1 MKKEMDLSGF
11 TGTEFYYRYTGRA
24 LLTDGTAY
32 LAKEAECFWLMDV
45 IASYIPTLPSDE
57 HFAIA
62 VFKRKGAGG
71 HFELVDDIPPR
82 RYYAT
87 QEIEYTDFPLAEI
100 KLYVERFTD
109 EEWLYAVSSGN

>member
-1 MKKEMDLSGF
+1 MELDLTGF
-11 TGTEFYYRYTGRA
+11 TGTEHYYRLTNRA
-24 LLTDGTAY
+24 VLTDGTAY
-32 LAKEAECFWLMDV
+32 LAREGRCFWLMDV

-71 HFELVDDIPPR
+71 HFELVDDIRPR

-87 QEIEYTDFPLAEI
+87 QEIEYTDFPLNEI
-100 KLYVERFTD
+100 RLYVERLDD
-109 EEWLYAVSSGN
+109 EQWVILLPSEH